1 MPGRKPQFTRPPRQA
16 HPLGNRQ
23 APKKPVVAVAP
34 ATEAPVAETKLTK
47 PAKDLTPALDGAGQ
61 PFITLAQLLKKHTLV
76 GTGGEAKHLVRAGGI
91 TVNGAEESRPGRK
104 LHTGDIVQVAGK
116 PIAVVVDA

>member
-23 APKKPVVAVAP
+23 APKKPVVTVAP
-34 ATEAPVAETKLTK
+34 ATEAPVTAAK

-61 PFITLAQLLKKHTLV
+61 PFITLAQLLKKHALV